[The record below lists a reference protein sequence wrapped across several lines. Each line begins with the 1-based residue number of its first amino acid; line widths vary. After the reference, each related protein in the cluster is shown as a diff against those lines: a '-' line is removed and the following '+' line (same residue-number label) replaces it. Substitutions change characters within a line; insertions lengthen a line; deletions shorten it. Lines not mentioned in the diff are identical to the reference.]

1 MEKLAMRIG
10 KSKRHLSIRFGLAMC
25 LIILVSQLSA
35 GTLLTHSATM
45 VSIVPS
51 SISALV
57 GQSFNVNVT
66 ISGVSDL
73 YGWEYRIN
81 WDANLLNVTSVAEGP
96 FLKTGGNT
104 FFSYNLNLT
113 GGSMVVD
120 STLLGNALGVNGSG
134 TLSTLTF
141 YVGNAGQTPLNLYN
155 VTLVDSN
162 NRDIFCVTAS
172 GYAYFNLP
180 QDLEV
185 TKVDVSPTILFPGNV
200 VNINVTVHN
209 RGTSAQS
216 FNTTVYANA
225 QVVGFSFDSWLDS
238 GKSTTIPFVWNTTG
252 FVKGGYAISASVSV
266 VPGEINVAN
275 NNGEADTPVTLL
287 SNGHDVAISRVG
299 MEKTVVGQGCKMSI
313 TTIAKDYGVFSEIFI
328 VTVYADTT
336 ALYTQSVSLNS
347 GMAATINFTW
357 NTTSFAYGNYTLKA
371 DASTVLGETDVTNN
385 EYACQT
391 FVHVGVPGDV
401 SGAVLGQYDGAVNMR
416 DITYFVLKFN
426 TRLGSVGWSPNA
438 DINDDGTV
446 NMRDI
451 ASAILSFNKHE

>member
-1 MEKLAMRIG
+1 MWRQ
-10 KSKRHLSIRFGLAMC
+10 KSKRHTSIRFGLDVF
-25 LIILVSQLSA
+25 LIALLSQLCA
-35 GTLLTHSATM
+35 GTLLTHAATM
-45 VSIVPS
+45 VSVVPS
-51 SISALV
+51 SISAVV
-57 GQSFNVNVT
+57 GQNFNVNVT
-66 ISGVSDL
+66 ISGVSNL

-81 WDANLLNVTSVAEGP
+81 WDANLLNVTSVTEGP

-104 FFSYNLNLT
+104 FFSYNLNST
-113 GGSMVVD
+113 GGNMVVD
-120 STLLGNALGVNGSG
+120 STLLGNALGVNGNG

-141 YVGNAGQTPLNLYN
+141 HVGNAGQTPLNLYN
-155 VTLVDSN
+155 VTLVDPSN
-162 NRDIFCVTAS
+162 KDIFCMTTS
-172 GYAYFNLP
+172 GYGYFNLSAP
-180 QDLEV
+180 AQDLEV
-185 TKVDVSPTILFPGNV
+185 TKVDASPTILLLGNV
-200 VNINVTVHN
+200 VNINVTVQN
-209 RGTSAQS
+209 QGTSAET

-225 QVVGFSFDSWLDS
+225 QVVGFSFDSSLDS

-252 FVKGGYAISASVSV
+252 FVKGDYAISASVSV

-275 NNGEADTPVTLL
+275 NNGETDTPVTLL
-287 SNGHDVAISRVG
+287 SDGHDVAIVKVG
-299 MEKTVVGQGCKMSI
+299 TEKTVVGQGYNMSI
-313 TTIAKDYGVFSEIFI
+313 ATIAKDYGVFSEIFI

-347 GMAATINFTW
+347 GMATTINFTW

-385 EYACQT
+385 EYAYQT
-391 FVHVGVPGDV
+391 FMHVGVPGDV
-401 SGAVLGQYDGAVNMR
+401 SGAVLGQYDGTVNMR

-451 ASAILSFNKHE
+451 AIAILNFNKHE